1 MAANNTRGRQE
12 CILALSLH
20 SLEDS
25 RPGSSGPYVSDRGLQ
40 HVHAHGCGSTKDI
53 ITNGSA
59 WMQAVNSGVP
69 TRCTMAGL
77 WCTRAFVQ
85 SASCLHTF
93 KVLLACTHSRD
104 ASYMH
109 AVSLLQERSAPSAVT
124 HRISTLHPYN
134 TSSCPHLQLIDCN
147 MQHQLELHHEVTRR
161 VGSQVVAPCA
171 TAPASG
177 YKGAAAKTNFK
188 APDSGSPLSECGC
201 SAKWIM
207 LLSEDGPFHY
217 VGYHTQDQ

>member
-1 MAANNTRGRQE
+1 MHDGRALVHTCFRSE
-12 CILALSLH
+12 CFL
-20 SLEDS
+20 
-25 RPGSSGPYVSDRGLQ
+25 
-40 HVHAHGCGSTKDI
+40 
-53 ITNGSA
+53 
-59 WMQAVNSGVP
+59 
-69 TRCTMAGL
+69 
-77 WCTRAFVQ
+77 
-85 SASCLHTF
+85 LHTF
-93 KVLLACTHSRD
+93 KVLLACIH
-104 ASYMH
+104 
-109 AVSLLQERSAPSAVT
+109 
-124 HRISTLHPYN
+124 